1 MARIKKGDLVV
12 VIAGK
17 EKGKQGKILEVLI
30 NQERAGDDRVIV
42 EGLMPIKRHLKP
54 GRSMKNPQGG
64 IIEKNGTIHVS
75 NVMPIDPKTK
85 KGTRVGSKTL
95 TDGKKV
101 RVGKSGESLA

>member
-1 MARIKKGDLVV
+1 MSRVKKGDLVV

-17 EKGKQGKILEVLI
+17 EKGKQGKVLEM
-30 NQERAGDDRVIV
+30 AGEDRVIV

-75 NVMPIDPKTK
+75 NVMPVDPKTK
-85 KGTRVGSKTL
+85 KGTRINAKVLG
-95 TDGKKV
+95 DGKKV
-101 RVGKSGESLA
+101 RVAKSGETLA